1 MFPSHPS
8 KKNKQRHLCS
18 RVMEQH
24 VTENQERG
32 HGDPCLLFLGK
43 QGCPSGVEV
52 PSSSSCPNGPGL
64 GSLALTQKSKGSKL
78 ARSKSLKPEL
88 LSSSRLPPCPCG
100 RDSSSH
106 LAGGTCRGNH
116 RHHRTGARK
125 RMHTGGDWKKRHV
138 CYRFGNLYLGS
149 NYIH

>member
-18 RVMEQH
+18 WVMEQS

-32 HGDPCLLFLGK
+32 HRDPRLLFLDK

-52 PSSSSCPNGPGL
+52 PSASCPNGPGL
-64 GSLALTQKSKGSKL
+64 GSLALMQKSKRSKL
-78 ARSKSLKPEL
+78 EMSKNLKPEL
-88 LSSSRLPPCPCG
+88 LCSSCPPPCPWG
-100 RDSSSH
+100 RDSSSQ
-106 LAGGTCRGNH
+106 LAGGTCRGGH
-116 RHHRTGARK
+116 RHTGARN

-138 CYRFGNLYLGS
+138 CYRFVNLYLGS
-149 NYIH
+149 SYIHP